1 MAVTQSGMKMAK
13 LKKRVK
19 IASARPMDF
28 MKNGLKMDKSVKKVH
43 GRKTV
48 KN

>member
-1 MAVTQSGMKMAK
+1 MAVTQSGMRMAK

-19 IASARPMDF
+19 IAMAHPMGF

-43 GRKTV
+43 GPKMVKT
-48 KN
+48 